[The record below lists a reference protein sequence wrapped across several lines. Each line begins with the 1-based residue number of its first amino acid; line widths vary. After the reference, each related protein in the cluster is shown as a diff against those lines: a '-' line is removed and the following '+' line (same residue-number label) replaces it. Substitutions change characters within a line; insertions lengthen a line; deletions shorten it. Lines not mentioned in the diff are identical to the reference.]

1 MNVDCAEEIF
11 EVAIRVLSDEEM
23 KVQRGFIEKMRPF
36 GEGKTYHIFT
46 MGCQLNENE
55 SEKLAGMASEMGY
68 SFTDTPESADLVIFN
83 TCCIRENAEDKIL
96 GQLGYFKSLKRTK
109 PDMILALCGCMAQE
123 AHMVEKFHKTH
134 GQHLNLIF
142 GTHNLYRFP
151 ELLYQV
157 VTMQSKTEDIWNV
170 DGTLAEDI
178 PIKRDSSM
186 KASVTIMYGCNNF
199 CSYCIVPYVRG
210 RERSRLP
217 EKIFDEIRGLANEGY
232 KEITLLGQNVNSY
245 GKDLE
250 NPMSFAELLSEI
262 CKIDGIFR
270 IRFMSPHPKDFS
282 DELIDVIARE
292 DKVTKCIHLPLQ
304 SGSTAVLKSMNRKY
318 TKEQYL
324 ALVDKMKAKIPN
336 VTFTT
341 DIIVG
346 FPGESEEDFLD
357 TMDVVRKVR
366 YDSAFTFVYS
376 RRVGTVADKM
386 ENQIDDDVKRERIG
400 RLIELVN
407 SILEEQNERFV
418 GTVQKVLVEGRSKN
432 NPEMLTGRVESG
444 KVVNF
449 SGEDGLIGEVV
460 DLRIT
465 EQRKWYLTGEIE

>member
-1 MNVDCAEEIF
+1 M
-11 EVAIRVLSDEEM
+11 AIKVLSDEEM
-23 KVQRGFIEKMRPF
+23 KVQRAFIEKMRPLVK
-36 GEGKTYHIFT
+36 GKTYHIFT

-68 SFTDTPESADLVIFN
+68 VYTDTPETADLVIFN

-109 PDMILALCGCMAQE
+109 TDMVLALCGCMAQE
-123 AHMVEKFHKTH
+123 PHMVEKFHKTH

-151 ELLYQV
+151 ELLFEA
-157 VTMQSKTEDIWNV
+157 VTTEKKTEDIWEM

-178 PIKRDSSM
+178 PIKRESSM

-210 RERSRLP
+210 RERSRRP
-217 EKIFDEIRGLANEGY
+217 EKILEEIRGLARDGY

-245 GKDLE
+245 GKELE
-250 NPMSFAELLSEI
+250 TPKSFADLLKEI
-262 CKIDGIFR
+262 CEIDGIFR

-282 DELIDVIARE
+282 DELIEVIANE
-292 DKVTKCIHLPLQ
+292 EKVTKCIHLPLQ

-324 ALVDKMKAKIPN
+324 SLVEKMKAKIPH

-346 FPGESEEDFLD
+346 FPGETEEDFLD

-386 ENQIDDDVKRERIG
+386 ENQIDEEVKKDRIG

-407 SILEEQNERFV
+407 EILEEQNEKFV
-418 GTVQKVLVEGRSKN
+418 GTVQKVLVEGRSKT

-449 SGEDGLIGEVV
+449 AGDDALIGNVI
-460 DLRIT
+460 DLKIT
-465 EQRKWYLTGEIE
+465 EQRKWYLTGVLA